1 MQLNGLHIQRCP
13 VYGALFGILYYD
25 PNLEPDKE
33 KVDPEDFYQEI
44 TLCFVF
50 IGIKITWW

>member
-13 VYGALFGILYYD
+13 IYGALFGILYYD

-33 KVDPEDFYQEI
+33 KVDPEDFYQEV
-44 TLCFVF
+44 TLCLIF